1 MVLLLQ
7 FGIDN
12 LAMLLHRERCYNFA
26 NIKPWAAQLA
36 QGRCKWHHLRLET
49 RRHPVSRRRAPATPA
64 KNSAP
69 KGYRHPGYPQRSFRW
84 NQWGLVLQRY
94 EGVMK
99 WRPVQW
105 TETNHAHHFHH
116 AFSFFYHLESL
127 FLSHVASKDSAQTFA
142 SGPENIDE
150 RRKGHCG
157 NSSFQQWPFRQRFP
171 ERFALVWWLLI
182 SVDCWCHGFVA
193 ATLKWEDLFYYI
205 YTCIYYARGW
215 WTSVYHFFSAH

>member
-1 MVLLLQ
+1 MASSTARNSKTSSIETQGSSNSCEKL
-7 FGIDN
+7 G
-12 LAMLLHRERCYNFA
+12 AERLPPPRLPAAEFPL
-26 NIKPWAAQLA
+26 KPM
-36 QGRCKWHHLRLET
+36 G
-49 RRHPVSRRRAPATPA
+49 V
-64 KNSAP
+64 
-69 KGYRHPGYPQRSFRW
+69 
-84 NQWGLVLQRY
+84 
-94 EGVMK
+94 GVMK

-105 TETNHAHHFHH
+105 TETNHVHHFHH

-157 NSSFQQWPFRQRFP
+157 NSSFQWPFRRFP

-182 SVDCWCHGFVA
+182 SIDCWCHGFVA

-205 YTCIYYARGW
+205 YIL
-215 WTSVYHFFSAH
+215 VYIMHGGDEHPFTTFFSVQ

>member
-1 MVLLLQ
+1 MVY
-7 FGIDN
+7 DN
-12 LAMLLHRERCYNFA
+12 LAMLFHRERCYNFA

-99 WRPVQW
+99 WRPANN
-105 TETNHAHHFHH
+105 E
-116 AFSFFYHLESL
+116 L
-127 FLSHVASKDSAQTFA
+127 
-142 SGPENIDE
+142 
-150 RRKGHCG
+150 C
-157 NSSFQQWPFRQRFP
+157 SSFSIMVPHFSINIWNRCFYPMSPQKTPPRPLLLDLRTSTNDEKVTVGTRHFNSDLFAKDFP
-171 ERFALVWWLLI
+171 KSLPWFDDCWYLLI
-182 SVDCWCHGFVA
+182 VD
-193 ATLKWEDLFYYI
+193 ATASLRGDLL
-205 YTCIYYARGW
+205 YARGW
-215 WTSVYHFFSAH
+215 WTSVYHFFQCSLGYQGCDPYPYGGFLK